1 MKNSSFRFPL
11 RTVIIYA
18 VAGFIWILLSDRFLE
33 LIATDVQNLT
43 SLQTYKG
50 WIFVLASAVLIYILL
65 FREFKLLNK
74 ALNKQIEA
82 EETIKKERDLLKRI
96 NDTIPVGLTLVD
108 SNGNITLANHQA
120 EKILGL
126 KRDKITLRTYNT
138 SDWKIT
144 DFHGEPFPVENLPF
158 SLVVKTHQPVF
169 DVQHAIEWK
178 DGKRVLLSINASPLI
193 SPGGDFDGMVA
204 SIEDISEKVM
214 ADNALRT
221 SEQQLKSYIN
231 NAGDAIYILEQSTG
245 RIRNCNKRACQ
256 DLGYAMD
263 ELLKL
268 SASDIEVTLASAEI
282 KTIHREL
289 DPGEVRTIHGTHKRK
304 DGTIFPVEIRLSSLA
319 PVNPEQ
325 MISVVRDITERK
337 RAEEALRDSELKYRA
352 LFETANDA
360 IFLMDHDVFIDC
372 NPKTV
377 EVFGCT
383 PEQIIGQPP
392 YRFSPDVQPD
402 GRNSREKALEKIN
415 AAFTGQP
422 QFFEWQ
428 HSRYDGTLFNAE
440 VNLNT
445 LSIAG
450 KDCLVA
456 IVRDITE
463 RKRAEEAVR
472 ISEDKFAKVF
482 QASPDIIVL
491 TSLNDGRLVDV
502 NERLKDATGYIPE
515 EIIGKRTDELQFW
528 VDPTERD
535 RYIALLMR
543 DGRVRDLEVKFRI
556 KSGEVRDTLISGEI
570 IELQY
575 GKYILGVIRD
585 ITDRKRDED
594 NLRRRAKELAT
605 LLKISQEFAL
615 TRDLKI
621 ILQMTT
627 DRVTELTLLKS
638 SAIYLLEGETLRLWA
653 TTPPLPPQFP
663 EELRNASLADHPHIR
678 KAITTGM
685 PVFLPDTATADLT
698 PAERAVT
705 ELRSLRSILYIPLI
719 AGTKAL
725 GTLIVTTAEEPR
737 ILSDAEINF
746 CNTLA
751 NIAAMAIDNA
761 ILDEEIRKNVEALQ
775 QEILNRKRSAV
786 EIKKM
791 NEQLRALAVRLQTI
805 REEERTTIAREIHDE
820 LGQML
825 TGLKYELMWIEKRI
839 DPGQDDMRSK
849 VAEIQVL
856 IDSTIKTV
864 RKISAELRPG
874 ILDLGLAAAIEWQA
888 GEFRRRTG
896 IDGRTE
902 INDTDIQLREN
913 TSTQVF
919 RIFQE
924 ILTNIMRHAN
934 ASKVDIILKR
944 FKNDLILIVSDNGK
958 GMHPDIGPD
967 EQSLGLLGMQERTI
981 IFGGTLSITS
991 AVNQGTTVEILIPI
1005 EHSKE

>member
-1 MKNSSFRFPL
+1 
-11 RTVIIYA
+11 
-18 VAGFIWILLSDRFLE
+18 
-33 LIATDVQNLT
+33 VQNLT